1 MTVSARGITFRLST
15 CLLCLLLLG
24 LSEVTFWYK
33 PVKVEMR
40 IIRSPDGQEE
50 GVIVRR
56 SESVDAQGIDSLI
69 GPPALTLFGRV
80 NVIHLLYDQTS
91 LYYTVQ
97 TVINI
102 IIIYPNICV
111 IILISLISL
120 LMFQRESQSGCDSG
134 H

>member
-1 MTVSARGITFRLST
+1 
-15 CLLCLLLLG
+15 
-24 LSEVTFWYK
+24 
-33 PVKVEMR
+33 MR

-111 IILISLISL
+111 IILISL
-120 LMFQRESQSGCDSG
+120 
-134 H
+134 